1 MPKAIVDPRELRSF
15 AAALAQTV
23 GNLRGSKAQLT
34 HGFSDLHSH
43 WQDKKYSEFDRLF
56 TETMGRLEIFLNKTE
71 LYAFYLNKKAGKAEQ
86 YLDGRY

>member
-1 MPKAIVDPRELRSF
+1 MPKAIVDPRELRGF

-23 GNLRGSKAQLT
+23 ENLRGTKSQIT
-34 HGFSDLHSH
+34 HGFRDLHSH

-56 TETMGRLEIFLNKTE
+56 TETMGRLEDFLNKAE
-71 LYAFYLNKKAGKAEQ
+71 LYALYLNKKAGKAEQ